1 MLKLLR
7 ETYEYLFF
15 IIYREFVKVYP
26 ESLDPKFYTVALMF
40 LMFALSMGMAI
51 VSIWLRFTDLD
62 IPKYIFYIFSII
74 YFVLHIKYF
83 NKKKV
88 KNIVKTFEN
97 TEKTGKYIF
106 VLIIVLFIIF
116 SLIIDFSP
124 ERN

>member
-51 VSIWLRFTDLD
+51 ISIWLKFTDLD

-83 NKKKV
+83 NKKKI
-88 KNIVKTFEN
+88 KNIVKNYEN
-97 TEKTGKYIF
+97 TEKARKYIF
-106 VLIIVLFIIF
+106 VLTIVLFFIF
-116 SLIIDFSP
+116 SLIIVFSP
-124 ERN
+124 DWN

>member
-1 MLKLLR
+1 MLKILR

-40 LMFALSMGMAI
+40 LMFALSMGMVLI
-51 VSIWLRFTDLD
+51 SIWLRFTDLD
-62 IPKYIFYIFSII
+62 IAKYIFYIFSFI

-106 VLIIVLFIIF
+106 VLTIVLFFIF
-116 SLIIDFSP
+116 SLIIVFSP